1 MGSPLPEDHVCV
13 FAPRRAAVSRQSRWN
28 RHPSLRR
35 RIGVKLFVI
44 LVAILAAGCSS
55 RAGRVGQP
63 SGSTHALSAQ
73 VVLPTRTMT
82 AGSSIKGRVVVR
94 NNTGRAIHTSGCGM
108 LFQVALASNSYHP
121 GVAWLTCLQRFTI
134 PVGVSSYRVTV
145 AATYLVCGDRQSPA
159 CPPGGGMPP
168 LPTGKYRARLF
179 QSRHLV
185 QVPPG
190 VRVRVI
196 AAAPA
201 AG

>member
-1 MGSPLPEDHVCV
+1 M
-13 FAPRRAAVSRQSRWN
+13 
-28 RHPSLRR
+28 
-35 RIGVKLFVI
+35 KLFVI

-55 RAGRVGQP
+55 RAGQAGQP
-63 SGSTHALSAQ
+63 SGSPHALSAQ
-73 VVLPTRTMT
+73 IVLPTRTVT

-121 GVAWLTCLQRFTI
+121 EVSWLTCLQRFTI

-168 LPTGKYRARLF
+168 LPAGTFRARLF
-179 QSRHLV
+179 QSRYLV

-190 VRVRVI
+190 VRVRVV